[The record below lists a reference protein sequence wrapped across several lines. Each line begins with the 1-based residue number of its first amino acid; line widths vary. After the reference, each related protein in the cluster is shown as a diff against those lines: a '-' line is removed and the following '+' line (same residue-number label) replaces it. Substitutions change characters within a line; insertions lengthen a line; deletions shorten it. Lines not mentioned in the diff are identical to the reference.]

1 VQTFGEKKNADSG
14 EKQPGNYMAY
24 RGAQLTF
31 GKLTMK
37 DTDMILID
45 MDPKDPFDFYLDH
58 YKDQLVAGYTK
69 ITPAFGLRVFMRDFH
84 KLRRSPLTKAPMSG
98 SPKMTATSEKLSA
111 GKSWERRS
119 IGEGLGVRLVRF
131 SYRVGIEILA
141 DVIGRCIERQASA
154 RSGYGQRVAQINCRR
169 PGWAAVD
176 GQA

>member
-69 ITPAFGLRVFMRDFH
+69 ITPLLACECSCGI
-84 KLRRSPLTKAPMSG
+84 S
-98 SPKMTATSEKLSA
+98 TSFQGANTSA
-111 GKSWERRS
+111 A
-119 IGEGLGVRLVRF
+119 LVRF
-131 SYRVGIEILA
+131 IVLT
-141 DVIGRCIERQASA
+141 
-154 RSGYGQRVAQINCRR
+154 
-169 PGWAAVD
+169 
-176 GQA
+176 